1 MRYQE
6 FKSEINEV
14 ALGGKYWDTAN
25 NSHDSYIP
33 KLIDKIESGGNIAI
47 LIKNELIPISF
58 TDEQRKNALALLKKQ
73 VNSQSLYG
81 QNIKDKIT
89 GTDEDGEIV
98 EFSPLVI
105 DKTSVKFTV
114 NAGNV
119 TEGVLGFALAARFA
133 RTSQPVTES
142 EVMRVGRAFFNSD
155 KSEINIKV
163 ADRTD
168 DLLKLKVT
176 LPKGDTRAL
185 RLLIEA
191 DGRGNAVAK
200 ELGLSAQAASKLDK
214 LINQAVQ
221 YANTGL
227 APNGALDKIIS
238 YYNDNV
244 KQVINVVSDGAEAE
258 NQNMT
263 KVDLSLIVDPESGET
278 ETLSLLS
285 LKAGAGPSQIG
296 QASGKNYEKLAL
308 FWKQCFA
315 YQLPNS
321 FEAVF
326 QKVIDDNTED
336 GKVIM
341 DNQTAMDLV
350 NGPIL
355 QSYEW
360 AEEKIQGH
368 LRGDT
373 VAGEVEFLRHLQK
386 GLLYH
391 SGKDAKA
398 DDPTTKVKGNED
410 VIVTILNPDAK
421 TDYIEINFNE
431 QFYEIMKYFDLS
443 TNGVTR
449 QGGDTGIILRVDVT
463 PSANISEAPEIV
475 QQMAKQIGKGK
486 VLCRYRTYVQGK
498 STVRNIVEIEKGG
511 KILAD
516 ISVRAKMQA
525 PDDLKPTTPKQQVP
539 TAASPQAP
547 VDQTKQTNDP
557 NATI

>member
-6 FKSEINEV
+6 FKSKINEV
-14 ALGGKYWDTAN
+14 ALGGKYWDTDN
-25 NSHDSYIP
+25 KSHNSYIP
-33 KLIDKIESGGNIAI
+33 KLIDKIEAGGNISL
-47 LIKNELIPISF
+47 LIKKELIPISF

-89 GTDEDGEIV
+89 GTNEDGEIIK
-98 EFSPLVI
+98 FSPLVI

-133 RTSQPVTES
+133 KTSQPITES

-176 LPKGDTRAL
+176 LPKGDIRAL

-191 DGRGNAVAK
+191 EGRGDTVAK
-200 ELGLSAQAASKLDK
+200 ELGLSKQAALKLDK

-227 APNGALDKIIS
+227 APNGALDKIVS

-263 KVDLSLIVDPESGET
+263 KVDLSLVVDPETGET

-285 LKAGAGPSQIG
+285 LKAGTGPSQIG

-321 FEAVF
+321 FEASF
-326 QKVIDDNTED
+326 QKIIDDNTED

-341 DNQTAMDLV
+341 DNQTTMDLV

-360 AEEKIQGH
+360 AEEKIQSH

-398 DDPTTKVKGNED
+398 NDPTTKVKGNED
-410 VIVTILNPDAK
+410 VVVTILNPDSK

-443 TNGVTR
+443 TQGVTR
-449 QGGDTGIILRVDVT
+449 QGGDTGIILKVDVT

-475 QQMAKQIGKGK
+475 QEMAKQIGKGK
-486 VLCRYRTYVQGK
+486 VLCRYRTYVQGE

-525 PDDLKPTTPKQQVP
+525 ADNATTKQQ
-539 TAASPQAP
+539 AP
-547 VDQTKQTNDP
+547 ADDAPEAPIDQTKQTNDP
-557 NATI
+557 NATV

>member
-1 MRYQE
+1 MRYKE
-6 FKSEINEV
+6 FKSEINEA
-14 ALGGKYWDTAN
+14 ALGGKYWDTDY
-25 NSHDSYIP
+25 NSHNSYIP

-47 LIKNELIPISF
+47 LIKSELIPISF
-58 TDEQRKNALALLKKQ
+58 TDEQRSNALSLLKKQ
-73 VNSQSLYG
+73 VKSQSLYG
-81 QNIKDKIT
+81 QNIKDKIA

-98 EFSPLVI
+98 EFSPLLI

-163 ADRTD
+163 SDRTD

-176 LPKGDTRAL
+176 LPRGDIRAL

-191 DGRGNAVAK
+191 DGRGDAVAK
-200 ELGLSAQAASKLDK
+200 ELGLSGEAALKLDK

-221 YANTGL
+221 YANTGM
-227 APNGALDKIIS
+227 APNAALDKIIS

-263 KVDLSLIVDPESGET
+263 KVDLSLVVDPESGET

-285 LKAGAGPSQIG
+285 LKAGTGPSQIG

-321 FEAVF
+321 FEALF
-326 QKVIDDNTED
+326 QKVIDANTED

-341 DNQTAMDLV
+341 DNQTVMDLV

-373 VAGEVEFLRHLQK
+373 VAGEMEFLRHLQK

-398 DDPTTKVKGNED
+398 SDPTTKVKGNED

-431 QFYEIMKYFDLS
+431 QFYEVMKYFDLS

-463 PSANISEAPEIV
+463 PSANIGEAPEII
-475 QQMAKQIGKGK
+475 QQLAKQIGKGK

-511 KILAD
+511 KLLAD
-516 ISVRAKMQA
+516 ISIRAKMQA
-525 PDDLKPTTPKQQVP
+525 PSDMKPATPKQQAP
-539 TAASPQAP
+539 ADQEQPP

-557 NATI
+557 NAKI